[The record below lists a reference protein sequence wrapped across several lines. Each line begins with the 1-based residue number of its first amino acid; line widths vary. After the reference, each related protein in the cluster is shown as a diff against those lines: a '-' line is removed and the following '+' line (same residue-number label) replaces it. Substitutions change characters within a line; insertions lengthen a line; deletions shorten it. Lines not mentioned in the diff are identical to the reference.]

1 MKEIELNFDEAWAY
15 FNYLI
20 DMGLSISTVAKKT
33 GITRQTLSSA
43 VNGQIEPSTGKPRK
57 LPENHHDT
65 LIEFIKN
72 IQLETWKKEKKK
84 NEQT

>member
-20 DMGLSISTVAKKT
+20 DMGLSVSTVSKKT
-33 GITRQTLSSA
+33 LIPRPTLAAA
-43 VNGQIEPSTGKPRK
+43 VIGQIEPSTGKPRK
-57 LPENHHDT
+57 LPEIHHAA
-65 LIEFIKN
+65 LIEFLKKL
-72 IQLETWKKEKKK
+72 QLDAWRVNKKK